1 MGTIKDLVDL
11 TSQLANSVNDRKIA
25 SELNNI
31 QTLLLQFQSEQAEL
45 HEKNIQLREEILS
58 KKRTIEKLKNQL
70 KKQINS
76 EEDMVYED
84 PYYFRKS
91 KTGAK
96 DGPYCQKCFDSKKK
110 FIRLQSPNKNGNWI
124 CKECESNYQD
134 GSYDPSK
141 DSFIPIPVGHRRC
154 DDIF

>member
-76 EEDMVYED
+76 EEDMVYEH
-84 PYYFRKS
+84 
-91 KTGAK
+91 
-96 DGPYCQKCFDSKKK
+96 Q
-110 FIRLQSPNKNGNWI
+110 
-124 CKECESNYQD
+124 
-134 GSYDPSK
+134 
-141 DSFIPIPVGHRRC
+141 
-154 DDIF
+154 IFYNLILLFSQQR